1 MKKHDLFGL
10 SSFIFIIASIYTIL
24 VVSSSY
30 YFYTIFLILLP
41 ILSYLCNTRYNV
53 FYQKLDHINTL
64 CIGLSYLFIQQK
76 YELCFLII
84 YLSVVEFVINDSVLY
99 STMISFILFSY
110 TALSRFDILHF
121 NIGIICLAITIIAFI
136 KRNKYHSSYK
146 LYTTIWHLCN
156 TILLLFVADTLHN

>member
-64 CIGLSYLFIQQK
+64 CIGLSYLFISHDLRVVRHMADRIVVMHQGKIVEQGSTK
-76 YELCFLII
+76 GIYERPKA
-84 YLSVVEFVINDSVLY
+84 N
-99 STMISFILFSY
+99 Y
-110 TALSRFDILHF
+110 TRELLNAIPGKHF
-121 NIGIICLAITIIAFI
+121 KF
-136 KRNKYHSSYK
+136 KVS
-146 LYTTIWHLCN
+146 
-156 TILLLFVADTLHN
+156 